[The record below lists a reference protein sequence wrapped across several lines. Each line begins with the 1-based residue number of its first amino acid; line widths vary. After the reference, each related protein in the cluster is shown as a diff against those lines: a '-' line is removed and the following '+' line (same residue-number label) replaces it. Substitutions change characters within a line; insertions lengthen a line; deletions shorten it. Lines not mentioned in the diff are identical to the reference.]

1 MKAIK
6 IIITVLFVFGAFSFA
21 GRADFAEVVVME
33 MPNEAYEAI
42 CVKLPNG
49 ASDYDIATEYISNKE
64 YYDGLA
70 E

>member
-6 IIITVLFVFGAFSFA
+6 IIITVLFVSVAFAFA
-21 GRADFAEVVVME
+21 GRSEWSEEVVMS

-42 CVKLPNG
+42 CVMLPNG
-49 ASDYDIATEYISNKE
+49 ASDYEIACEYVNNRE
-64 YYDGLA
+64 YYDGLS

>member
-6 IIITVLFVFGAFSFA
+6 IIIAVLFVYVAFAFA
-21 GRADFAEVVVME
+21 GRSDWSEEVVMS
-33 MPNEAYEAI
+33 MPNEAYEAV
-42 CVKLPNG
+42 CVNLPNG
-49 ASDYDIATEYISNKE
+49 ASDYEIACEYVNNRE

>member
-6 IIITVLFVFGAFSFA
+6 IIITVLFVSVALAFA
-21 GRADFAEVVVME
+21 GRADWAETVVMS

-49 ASDYDIATEYISNKE
+49 ASDYEIATEYINNRE
-64 YYDGLA
+64 YYDGLSY
-70 E
+70 

>member
-6 IIITVLFVFGAFSFA
+6 ILVTVLFVFGAFAFA
-21 GRADFAEVVVME
+21 GRSDWSETVVMS

-49 ASDYDIATEYISNKE
+49 ASDYEIASEYVSNKA
-64 YYDGLA
+64 YYDSLSY
-70 E
+70 